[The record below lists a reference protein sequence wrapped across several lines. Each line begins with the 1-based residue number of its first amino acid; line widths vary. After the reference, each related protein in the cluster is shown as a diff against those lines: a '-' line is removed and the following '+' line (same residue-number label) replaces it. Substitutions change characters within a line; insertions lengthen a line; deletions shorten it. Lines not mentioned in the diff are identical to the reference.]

1 MNRMTRMV
9 ENWAAPIGLALALAG
24 CVATTGGGARFV
36 TLRTTELYSIRYD
49 AAPMTLTVVTRAGD
63 VIDYEKVDPAIVDGL
78 LAAEDKDAFYR
89 DTIRG
94 KISAKPVDVSASPP
108 AATP

>member
-1 MNRMTRMV
+1 MKRKTRTL

-36 TLRTTELYSIRYD
+36 TLRTSEIYSIRYD
-49 AAPMTLTVVTRAGD
+49 TSPMTLTVVTRAGD

-94 KISAKPVDVSASPP
+94 KIASKPVDVSTPP
-108 AATP
+108 PTVAP